1 MHRSYTLI
9 ELKMLCQER
18 CSMNSKDQWREA
30 MQCQVNTK
38 KQQSKNVLLI
48 LVLILSIPSIVVA
61 DQIGSVST
69 KFKMLGANDKI
80 VIEAFDDPDVAGAT
94 CYLSRAKTGGVSGV
108 VGIAEDT
115 SDASIACR
123 QIGPISLPEKV
134 KNGQEDGKEVFKK
147 STSLLFKS
155 LQVVRFYDAKRNVLV
170 YLTYSDRIIEGSPK
184 NSISIIPITPW
195 H

>member
-1 MHRSYTLI
+1 
-9 ELKMLCQER
+9 
-18 CSMNSKDQWREA
+18 

-38 KQQSKNVLLI
+38 KQQTMNVLLI
-48 LVLILSIPSIVVA
+48 LVLILSMPSIVVA

-195 H
+195 N